1 MAALKLAYDR
11 RKYMVKIDVKMKA
24 EYIYDLLLFH
34 TYSKFSGFMVNVL
47 GLAIIIIG
55 GLSLGMGKMNMFQ
68 SVICIMAGIGF
79 IAYTPLNLKLKAKQL
94 MKLDRYSNDISYE
107 FSENGIAENTSGNI
121 INYEWSRVEKAIAT
135 PKDIAFYV
143 GNDEALILPKE
154 DFKENFMPV
163 MKMIVQNVTRDKIY
177 IR

>member
-1 MAALKLAYDR
+1 
-11 RKYMVKIDVKMKA
+11 MVKIDVKMKA

-47 GLAIIIIG
+47 GLAVLIIG

-68 SVICIMAGIGF
+68 SVICIMAGVGVIL
-79 IAYTPLNLKLKAKQL
+79 YTPLNLKIKAKQL
-94 MKLDRYSNDISYE
+94 MKLGRYRNDISYE
-107 FSENGIAENTSGNI
+107 FSKNGIAENVSGNI
-121 INYEWSRVEKAIAT
+121 INYEWSQVEKAIAT

-163 MKMIVQNVTRDKIY
+163 MKMVVQNVTRDKIY